1 MSSTNSVS
9 ANSGPS
15 FASRFLDA
23 LKPLQ
28 PFLAGGIGGGIS
40 VSPLLRAGACG
51 ANQRHPRGETQQL
64 ADLATCAHPKKP
76 PTLRSFPL
84 QMTCI
89 MPVDTVKVRIQ
100 CAGESGGKPLSPF
113 AVARQVMAE
122 DGVVGLY
129 RGLSAAWARQM
140 VYGSSR
146 IGLFR
151 VLSDEAKARSGRGAW
166 LGCTGRAAGVH
177 PFFCVAAVRRGS
189 V

>member
-1 MSSTNSVS
+1 
-9 ANSGPS
+9 
-15 FASRFLDA
+15 
-23 LKPLQ
+23 
-28 PFLAGGIGGGIS
+28 
-40 VSPLLRAGACG
+40 
-51 ANQRHPRGETQQL
+51 
-64 ADLATCAHPKKP
+64 
-76 PTLRSFPL
+76 
-84 QMTCI
+84 MTCI

-122 DGVVGLY
+122 DGVAGLY

-166 LGCTGRAAGVH
+166 LCCAERAVGWGPGVLQRAAH
-177 PFFCVAAVRRGS
+177 FLAEFAGS
-189 V
+189 RFQLPAPLPLR